1 MLRLLTTD
9 DTFSIRGGIII
20 TSMRFQLP
28 QFIETETKIVGPFTL
43 QQFLWVAGGA
53 AFVFLL
59 YTLITGIWFF
69 VFAIPIAIIFLA
81 LAFLK
86 IEGVPLIVYAS
97 YGLSYLT
104 NPKKYIFK
112 KDEENK
118 ITNYSNY
125 PN

>member
-1 MLRLLTTD
+1 
-9 DTFSIRGGIII
+9 
-20 TSMRFQLP
+20 MRFQLP

-59 YTLITGIWFF
+59 YTLVKSVLFF
-69 VFAIPIAIIFLA
+69 ILAIPTAGIFLA

-86 IEGVPLIVYAS
+86 IDGVPLIVYLS
-97 YGLSYLT
+97 YSVSYLT

-112 KDEENK
+112 KEDEP
-118 ITNYSNY
+118 IRDYYSK
-125 PN
+125 